1 MSRLLDSLPVWA
13 RGLRA
18 RLVFAFLAI
27 AALGAA
33 AAAGASYVSARTT
46 VLKYAQDQ
54 VMDSAKNA
62 VNQLAPEISF
72 PPTQATLD
80 QIASRL
86 PGGTSIVT
94 YRSMTSRPLGY
105 RVQDIPAE
113 LRAAVRD
120 RGVLM
125 FQRGQSPGGGSST
138 VLFVGMPVMTKKAGE
153 EPTPSGMEIYLF
165 RDLAGPAQ
173 QISALAN
180 SAWQTS
186 LLALP
191 LAALLALLAARGVLR
206 PVRELRGATRRLAG
220 GDLGARLEVKGSD
233 ELADLAHTFNDTA
246 AALDRTV
253 TGLQR
258 MEADARRFVADV
270 SHELRTPLAAM
281 TAVTDVLDE
290 ESANLPEDAQIA
302 ARLVGQE
309 TRKLARLV
317 EDLIEISRF
326 DAGAARL
333 VLTEVDVAEAVRNTL
348 RARGWIDAVRTE
360 LPEGVLTRLDA
371 RRLDVIVANLVGNAL
386 RHGQPPVVATLTA
399 SPQWIEFSVT
409 DHGPGLPEAV
419 LPQVFARFYK
429 ADSARS
435 RSEGSGLGLAIAW
448 ENAQLHYGTIE
459 AANAPHGG
467 ARFTLRLPRLARGI
481 EAQAFEEGGPW

>member
-1 MSRLLDSLPVWA
+1 MSRLLDSLPTWA

-18 RLVFAFLAI
+18 RLVFAFLAV

-54 VMDSAKNA
+54 VMVTTKETVSRF
-62 VNQLAPEISF
+62 APELSF

-80 QIASRL
+80 QLVSKL
-86 PGGTSIVT
+86 PDSAAVVT
-94 YRSMTSRPLGY
+94 YQDLRSRPMGY
-105 RVQDIPAE
+105 RLEDFPAE
-113 LRAAVRD
+113 LRTAVRT
-120 RGVLM
+120 RGTLV
-125 FQRGQSPGGGSST
+125 FQRGLSPGGSSPM
-138 VLFVGMPVMTKKAGE
+138 FYVGMPVLTKRAGGE
-153 EPTPSGMEIYLF
+153 LEPSGMEVYLA
-165 RDLAGPAQ
+165 RNLGGPAGQISDLAQ
-173 QISALAN
+173 

-206 PVRELRGATRRLAG
+206 PVRELRGATRRLASG
-220 GDLGARLEVKGSD
+220 ELGARLEVKGSD

-290 ESANLPEDAQIA
+290 EAENLPEDAQIA

-309 TRKLARLV
+309 TRKLARMV

-348 RARGWIDAVRTE
+348 RARGWTDQVTTE
-360 LPEGVLTRLDA
+360 LPEGVRVKLDA

-386 RHGQPPVVATLTA
+386 RHGEPPVVATLTA
-399 SPQWIEFSVT
+399 SPQWIELTVT
-409 DHGPGLPEAV
+409 DHGSGLPEAV

-467 ARFTLRLPRLARGI
+467 ARFTLRLPRLARGV
-481 EAQAFEEGGPW
+481 EEGGPR

>member
-54 VMDSAKNA
+54 IMDSARAA

-72 PPTQATLD
+72 PPTQTTLD
-80 QIASRL
+80 QISTRL
-86 PGGTSIVT
+86 PGGAVVVT
-94 YRSMTSRPLGY
+94 YQNLTSRPQGY
-105 RVQDIPAE
+105 RLADFPGE
-113 LRAAVRD
+113 LRAAVRE
-120 RGVLM
+120 RGIVM
-125 FQRGQSPGGGSST
+125 FQRGQTPGGSGT
-138 VLFVGMPVMTKKAGE
+138 VFFVGMPVMTKKAGE
-153 EPTPSGMEIYLF
+153 EPSPTGMEIYLL
-165 RDLAGPAQ
+165 RDLSGPAQ

-290 ESANLPEDAQIA
+290 ESANLPGDAQIA

-348 RARGWIDAVRTE
+348 RARGWIDSVRTE
-360 LPEGVLTRLDA
+360 LPEGVLTKLDA